1 MKNRPVLA
9 RLFCGAA
16 VLAVFP
22 LLTACT
28 REEKTEISAYD
39 LEWGSQES
47 FADIGKSL
55 KTLGISG
62 ITDEL
67 LEEMERSYADMEP
80 EILMNKTAVLLT
92 VLGSGQYNEDLTEWM
107 PDNDSVYAFDM
118 EVFRVEHMYTDFL
131 NGIRMIGGGA
141 LDFENVTENMDNVDW
156 ENGTGTRQVTFEW
169 GQKQY
174 TLEAEVQNDWFDP
187 KVLEQ
192 LNDIIAGTGEQ
203 RRLYATTDGY
213 QSCIIFFCDK
223 DWADGFFEKTG
234 LLLSQRAG

>member
-47 FADIGKSL
+47 FADISKSL
-55 KTLGISG
+55 KTLGVSG

-234 LLLSQRAG
+234 LLLSQKAG